1 MTDDPTTIDAV
12 KQLDTDQLREYHA
25 TRAERATWETRE
37 YGAFISVSDLSSD
50 AVSGSLNGI
59 PFAVKDNIDAA
70 GLPTTAG
77 TPALRESVAGV
88 DAPVVRALKDQGA
101 LVAGKTNLH
110 ELAFG
115 ITSNNA
121 AYGPVRNPHDISRSA
136 GGSSGGSAVAVATG
150 VVPFALGTDTGG
162 SARIPAAHCGIVGF
176 RPSRGRYPADGV
188 VRLSDTRDTVGVLAT
203 SVQDVRHVDEVLTG
217 AGRRTDSSAEP
228 AINGLRIGVPVSGYV
243 DGLDPEV
250 ASAFASALRAAEAA
264 GAVLVDIDVSE
275 LIALDEQCG
284 FPIVLFEAPR
294 QLEAYLSLLT
304 NEARSLTFS
313 DLAATAASPDVAGVL
328 NQMLEHPVGPEDY
341 AAALRVRDDMVR
353 VHRGVLG
360 EHDVDVF
367 AYPTVPLLPPP
378 LGDDIE
384 TEVGGAL
391 VPVFATSIRNA
402 SPATLIG
409 SPAISLPCGTSSGGL
424 PIGISLE
431 GLPGDD
437 AALLDRASWL
447 ESAL

>member
-1 MTDDPTTIDAV
+1 MTEDPTTIDAV
-12 KQLDTDQLREYHA
+12 KQLDTDQLRDYHA
-25 TRAERATWETRE
+25 TRAERATWATRE
-37 YGAFISVSDLSSD
+37 YGAFISVSDLSGD
-50 AVSGSLNGI
+50 AVSGWMTGI
-59 PFAVKDNIDAA
+59 PCAVKDNIDAA

-77 TPALRESVAGV
+77 TPALRESVPV
-88 DAPVVRALKDQGA
+88 NDAPVVRALRDQGA
-101 LVAGKTNLH
+101 LVTGKTNLH

-121 AYGPVRNPHDISRSA
+121 AYGPVRNPHDVSRSA

-176 RPSRGRYPADGV
+176 RPSSGRYPSDGV

-203 SVQDVRHVDEVLTG
+203 SVQDVRHVDDVLTG
-217 AGRRTDSSAEP
+217 AGRRTESP

-250 ASAFASALRAAEAA
+250 ASAFTSALRAAEAE

-294 QLEAYLSLLT
+294 QLEAYLGLLT
-304 NEARSLTFS
+304 NDARSLTFS

-341 AAALRVRDDMVR
+341 AAALRIRDDMVR

-384 TEVGGAL
+384 TEVGGVL

-437 AALLDRASWL
+437 VALLDRASWL

>member
-1 MTDDPTTIDAV
+1 MEDDTAPTIDELR
-12 KQLDTDQLREYHA
+12 QLDTHQLRDYHA
-25 TRAERATWETRE
+25 TRAERATWAARE
-37 YGAFISVSDLSSD
+37 YGAFISVNDISDEPMK
-50 AVSGSLNGI
+50 GSLAGI
-59 PFAVKDNIDAA
+59 PCAVKDNIDAA
-70 GLPTTAG
+70 GLATTAG
-77 TPALRESVAGV
+77 TPALRESVPV
-88 DAPVVRALKDQGA
+88 RDAPVVRALKDQGA
-101 LVAGKTNLH
+101 LLTGKTNLH

-115 ITSNNA
+115 ITSNNV
-121 AYGPVRNPHDISRSA
+121 AYGPVRNPHDVSRSA

-176 RPSRGRYPADGV
+176 RPSTGRYSSDGV
-188 VRLSDTRDTVGVLAT
+188 VRLSNTRDTVGVLAT
-203 SVQDVRHVDEVLTG
+203 SVSDVRQVDEVLTG
-217 AGRRTDSSAEP
+217 AGRRTDSP

-243 DGLDPEV
+243 DDLDPEV
-250 ASAFASALRAAEAA
+250 ATAFASALRAAESA
-264 GAVLVDIDVSE
+264 GAVLVDINVSE

-294 QLEAYLSLLT
+294 QLDSYLAGLRD
-304 NEARSLTFS
+304 EHRFLTFA
-313 DLAATAASPDVAGVL
+313 DLVSTVASPDVRGVL
-328 NQMLEHPVGPEDY
+328 EQTLEHPVSAEDY
-341 AAALRVRDDMVR
+341 AAALRIRDDIVTVQR
-353 VHRGVLG
+353 QVLS

-384 TEVGGAL
+384 TEMGGVM